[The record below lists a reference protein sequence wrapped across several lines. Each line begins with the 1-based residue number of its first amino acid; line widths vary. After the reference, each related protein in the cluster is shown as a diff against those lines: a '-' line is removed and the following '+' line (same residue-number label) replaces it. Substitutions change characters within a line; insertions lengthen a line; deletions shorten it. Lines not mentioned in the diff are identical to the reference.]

1 MWAIFAFGSSI
12 AAAISSVFQKETLK
26 HLHAVQLMTVTSII
40 TAVFSLFLLPFAGFN
55 FCFEG
60 VALVALYSVMI
71 AFASVFTIRAMR
83 HLDVSIVA
91 PFFNLGTAF
100 AAVFA
105 FFFFKEIVTPLDW
118 IGIILLIVG
127 GYLLE
132 LKHKNLFQ
140 PIKEVLKSTSLHY
153 LLGGVL
159 LFSGGFLVAKFALNY
174 ISPVGLFAVQQ
185 IFGLLIYSFMTFAF
199 YGGLRDIK
207 LGFKNGKMMLI
218 PMAVL
223 IFAENIMLFE
233 ALKVG
238 EASLVIPLY
247 RTWTLWAVIFGGRIL
262 HENHMSKRA
271 VSAVLMIA
279 GAILILI

>member
-12 AAAISSVFQKETLK
+12 AAAVSSIFQKETLK

-40 TAVFSLFLLPFAGFN
+40 TATFSLFLLPFAGFN

-60 VALVALYSVMI
+60 VALVALYSIMV
-71 AFASVFTIRAMR
+71 AFASIFTIRAMR

-91 PFFNLGTAF
+91 PFFNVGTAF
-100 AAVFA
+100 AAVMA
-105 FFFFKEIVTPLDW
+105 FFFFKELVTLWDW
-118 IGIILLIVG
+118 VGIILLVLG

-132 LKHKNLFQ
+132 LKHRNLLQ
-140 PIKEVLKSTSLHY
+140 PVKEVLKSTSLHY

-159 LFSGGFLVAKFALNY
+159 LFSGSFLVAKFALNY
-174 ISPVGLFAVQQ
+174 ITPVGLFAVQQ
-185 IFGLLIYSFMTFAF
+185 IFGLLVYGFITFTI

-207 LGFKNGKMMLI
+207 TGFKKGKMLLL
-218 PMAVL
+218 PMAIL
-223 IFAENIMLFE
+223 IFAESIMLFE

-262 HENHMSKRA
+262 HENHMVKRA
-271 VSAVLMIA
+271 VSAVLMIV
-279 GAILILI
+279 GAVLILI